1 MVPDWECSSTSIFF
15 RAAPRSRLISSENA
29 APALGLVLLLARV
42 VLAGPRLGVRP
53 CGRYRTCR
61 RPVGGRRA
69 CSRTV
74 RNATTSSSFHM
85 NWPGKSP
92 LMIAFYP

>member
-42 VLAGPRLGVRP
+42 VLAGPQA
-53 CGRYRTCR
+53 R
-61 RPVGGRRA
+61 RKAMWTLPNV
-69 CSRTV
+69 SS
-74 RNATTSSSFHM
+74 TS
-85 NWPGKSP
+85 WRSP
-92 LMIAFYP
+92 SL